1 MITNHELNGGRE
13 LVNCFNIEVRDG
25 QNKNQITKQKP
36 KVKKQ
41 KQTYKQTKEEDGL
54 RFDLNTYAIRDFF

>member
-1 MITNHELNGGRE
+1 MITNHELNGERE

-41 KQTYKQTKEEDGL
+41 KQTNEGRRWCYSKL
-54 RFDLNTYAIRDFF
+54 DFVLI

>member
-1 MITNHELNGGRE
+1 MITNLELNGGRE

-41 KQTYKQTKEEDGL
+41 KKQMKEEDGVI
-54 RFDLNTYAIRDFF
+54 LNWISF